1 MEENEVRSL
10 LIQYR
15 NIVNKLKEAGII
27 RSSKVV
33 ADYGEYIA
41 SRKLNLS
48 LVESSIQKDYD
59 AFDKDNK
66 KYQIKTRKATAWNKP
81 GIFPIKQTSLEDIDY
96 VIYVELDDNW
106 NLIKLLKIPKEEIK
120 PNKHNRVVLNKNL
133 VERFGVL

>member
-66 KYQIKTRKATAWNKP
+66 KYQIKTKRRHLQKK
-81 GIFPIKQTSLEDIDY
+81 
-96 VIYVELDDNW
+96 
-106 NLIKLLKIPKEEIK
+106 
-120 PNKHNRVVLNKNL
+120 RV
-133 VERFGVL
+133 